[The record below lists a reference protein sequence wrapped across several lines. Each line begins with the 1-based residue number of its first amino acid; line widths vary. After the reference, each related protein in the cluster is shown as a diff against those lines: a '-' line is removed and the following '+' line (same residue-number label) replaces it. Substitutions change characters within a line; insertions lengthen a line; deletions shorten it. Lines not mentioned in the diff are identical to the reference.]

1 MIVIDLIYNISVLVA
16 LSTLSGF
23 INYRYDKKS
32 LLGKVLQGI
41 LFGFIAVIGMLY
53 PFNLSEG
60 IIFDGRSIVISLCTL
75 FFGSIPGIIS
85 SLIGIIFRNILGG
98 GGALTGT
105 LVILA
110 SFFIGLTFH
119 NLWLKRKLELS
130 NKILYIFGF
139 LVSAAMM
146 FIMITLPK
154 EYILETVKSITL
166 TVMTFYPIITLLI
179 GKVLLDQEENK
190 NYVNRLNQEKNLYKT
205 TLYSIGD
212 GIIVTD
218 NNGIITQIN
227 QVAEKLTGWGEKTA
241 LGKHLEAVFYTIDE
255 NSRYKIENPVN
266 RILEKSSLTEFPG
279 NMLLIS
285 RDGKEIPVINSAA
298 PIINNEGAVIGV
310 VLVFRDQS
318 DEREKQLALKQS
330 EEKFR
335 NLFENHVVV
344 KLLID
349 PVNGNIIDANPAAAD
364 YYGYSREQLIQMNL
378 CQIDQRYE
386 EVTYKDIESPYNAKG
401 QFECRHKLSDGTI
414 RNVEVFNSIIDM
426 NKKEIIHQII
436 IDITE
441 KKKSESELE
450 QYRKHLEKLVEQRT
464 EELDRLNK
472 NLSEQL
478 IKELELEKQLNLAL
492 SNEKELNELKTRFIA
507 TVSHEFRTPLAALLS
522 SAQMIQRYSSRWTE
536 EKLNEHYNRISSTVN
551 YLTQLLDDVLTISR
565 ADREILSN
573 NPEKVNL
580 KDLLNSFYQDL
591 ESTLNDSHKLVFNSK
606 QEKDSIFIDK
616 KLIRHIIINLLTN
629 AIKYSPEGGKIE
641 LSIDYK
647 EDYLSIIVSDEGIGI
662 DEDEIKFIFDP
673 FFRSKNAVGIQGS
686 GLGLHIVLRS
696 VEILGGNISVE
707 SKLNNGTKFLLR
719 IPVYE

>member
-1 MIVIDLIYNISVLVA
+1 MILIDLIYNISVLVA

-23 INYRYDKKS
+23 INNKFDKNS
-32 LLGKVLQGI
+32 INGKILQGI
-41 LFGFIAVIGMLY
+41 LFGVAAIIGMLY
-53 PFNLSEG
+53 PFNLTKG

-75 FFGSIPGIIS
+75 FFGPVSGIIS
-85 SLIGIIFRNILGG
+85 SIMAISFRSYLGG

-105 LVILA
+105 LVIIA
-110 SFFIGLTFH
+110 SFIIGYVFYK
-119 NLWLKRKLELS
+119 LKVNEKIRLS
-130 NKILYIFGF
+130 NKVLYSFGF
-139 LVSAAMM
+139 LVSALMM

-154 EYILETVKSITL
+154 AYILDAVKTITL
-166 TVMTFYPIITLLI
+166 TVMIFYPIITVLI

-255 NSRYKIENPVN
+255 NSGIKIENPVN
-266 RILEKSSLTEFPG
+266 RILKKSSVIGLPG
-279 NMLLIS
+279 SMILIS
-285 RDGKEIPVINSAA
+285 RDGNEIPVINSAA
-298 PIINNEGAVIGV
+298 PILNNDGVIIGV

-330 EEKFR
+330 EAKFR

-349 PVNGNIIDANPAAAD
+349 PVNGNIVGANPAAAD
-364 YYGYSREQLIQMNL
+364 YYGYSREQLIQMNFS
-378 CQIDQRYE
+378 QIDQGNE
-386 EVTYKDIESPYNAKG
+386 DPNYKDIVQPFNAKG

-414 RNVEVFNSIIDM
+414 RNVEVFSSIIDM
-426 NKKEIIHQII
+426 NSKEIIHQII

-441 KKKSESELE
+441 KKKSESELV

-478 IKELELEKQLNLAL
+478 IKELELEKQLNIAL

-536 EKLNEHYNRISSTVN
+536 EKLNEHYGRISSTVN

-565 ADREILSN
+565 AEREIMSN
-573 NPEKVNL
+573 NPEHVNL
-580 KDLLNSFYQDL
+580 SELLKSFYLDI
-591 ESTLNDSHKLVFNSK
+591 ENTLTDNHKLVFNYPK
-606 QEKDSIFIDK
+606 EKDSFFIDK

-641 LSIDYK
+641 LSVDCT
-647 EDYLSIIVSDEGIGI
+647 EDYLYINVSDEGIGI
-662 DEDEIKFIFDP
+662 NEDEIKFIFDP
-673 FFRSKNAVGIQGS
+673 FYRTKNAVGIQGS
-686 GLGLHIVLRS
+686 GLGLNIVLRS

-707 SKLNNGTKFLLR
+707 SKLNKGTKFLVR
-719 IPVYE
+719 IPLYE